1 MNIIEQ
7 ALTKYPKAKKIAV
20 ENATMGREMNMAFR
34 MNVEMDRGLYNW
46 NAQTMSAI
54 YWVMKHKKEIVWQR
68 RE

>member
-20 ENATMGREMNMAFR
+20 ENATMGQEMNMAFR

-54 YWVMKHKKEIVWQR
+54 YWVMKHKKEIV
-68 RE
+68 

>member
-20 ENATMGREMNMAFR
+20 ENATMGQEMNMAFR

>member
-7 ALTKYPKAKKIAV
+7 ALAKYPKAKKIAV
-20 ENATMGREMNMAFR
+20 ENATMGQEMNVAFR

-54 YWVMKHKKEIVWQR
+54 YWVMKHKKEMI
-68 RE
+68 